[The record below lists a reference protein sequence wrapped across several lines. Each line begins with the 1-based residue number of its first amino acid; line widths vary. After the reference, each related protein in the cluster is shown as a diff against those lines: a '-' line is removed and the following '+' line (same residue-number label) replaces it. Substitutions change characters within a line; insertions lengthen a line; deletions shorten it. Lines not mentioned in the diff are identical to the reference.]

1 MSNKILNAAKYTAL
15 VVIMT
20 VIACNKSFLDRVPED
35 ALTVDNYYSSPK
47 ALDAATA
54 VLYNVPWFDFNDKAI
69 WSYGDLLAG
78 NMMSYDPQVT
88 SFKTF
93 DVTGDNIRVMEGW
106 RSLFNVIARA
116 NGIINDLPKKATGVT
131 PAQVARCV
139 GEARFMRALAYFY
152 LVRLWGA
159 VPIIENNSEKIYDA
173 QIPRNNVEDVY
184 KLIIKD
190 LEFVE
195 ANCPAK
201 SVYGGID
208 KARVTSGAA
217 KTFLA
222 KVYLYQKDYTKA
234 LAKAEEV
241 ITSNEYSLMKEYED
255 IFKSEN
261 NVNLNPA
268 VNTETIFAL
277 LWDVDNIGWG
287 VQNTHQA
294 YFAPYGQ
301 GLTGFADGWSSALP
315 SIDLLRA
322 YESGDKRRRATVM
335 QAGDVYSYMSYV
347 KNGSEITGY
356 EYPPL
361 SNSVS
366 DTRSNMKKYVVG
378 SPAGNKGKGGFMRTY
393 INGNIFRFAEV
404 YLIAVEA
411 IAKGGATSDA
421 KALNYFNIVRRR
433 AGLIERT
440 SLTEEDVQ
448 KERRIELAIEG
459 DYWYDLCR
467 MDRTKATTIIKNQ
480 ERGTYGSGT
489 SINTYKV
496 TPKPT
501 DFLLPIPAS
510 EIITNPK
517 LNEPPVPYSFK

>member
-1 MSNKILNAAKYTAL
+1 MSNKVFNTAKYTAL
-15 VVIMT
+15 ILFMT
-20 VIACNKSFLDRVPED
+20 LVSCNKSFLDRVPED

-69 WSYGDLLAG
+69 WSYGDLISG
-78 NMMSYDPQVT
+78 NMVSYDPQVT

-93 DVTGDNIRVMEGW
+93 DITGDNTRIMEGW

-116 NGIINDLPKKATGVT
+116 NGIINELPKKATGVT
-131 PAQVARCV
+131 PVQVARCV

-152 LVRLWGA
+152 LVRLWGP

-173 QIPRNNVEDVY
+173 KVPRNNIEDVY

-195 ANCPAK
+195 LNCPAK

-222 KVYLYQKDYTKA
+222 KVYLYQKDYAKS

-241 ITSNEYSLMKEYED
+241 INSGEYSLMKEYED
-255 IFKSEN
+255 IFKTEN
-261 NVNLNPA
+261 NVTLNPA

-301 GLTGFADGWSSALP
+301 GITGFSDGWGSAFP
-315 SIDLLRA
+315 SIDLVKA
-322 YESGDKRRRATVM
+322 YESGDKRRHATIM

-356 EYPPL
+356 EYPSL
-361 SNSVS
+361 SNSIT
-366 DTRSNMKKYVVG
+366 DTRSSIKKYVVG

-393 INGNIFRFAEV
+393 INGNIFRIAEV

-411 IAKGGATSDA
+411 IAKGGATADP
-421 KALNYFNIVRRR
+421 KAVGYFNMVRRR
-433 AGLIERT
+433 AGLVERT

-448 KERRIELAIEG
+448 KERRVELAFEG
-459 DYWYDLCR
+459 DYWYDLGR
-467 MDRTKATTIIKNQ
+467 MDRTKAITLIKNQ
-480 ERGTYGSGT
+480 ERGNYGSGT
-489 SINTYKV
+489 SINSVKS
-496 TPKPT
+496 TPKPS
-501 DFLLPIPAS
+501 DFQFPVPVS

-517 LNEPPVPYSFK
+517 LNEPPVPYTFK

>member
-1 MSNKILNAAKYTAL
+1 MNKLFNTTKYTAL
-15 VVIMT
+15 ILLLT
-20 VIACNKSFLDRVPED
+20 LAACNKDFLNRVPED

-93 DVTGDNIRVMEGW
+93 DVTGDNTRVMEGW
-106 RSLFNVIARA
+106 RSLFNVIARS

-131 PAQVARCV
+131 PTQVARCV

-152 LVRLWGA
+152 LVRLWGP

-173 QIPRNNVEDVY
+173 QVPRNNVEDVY

-195 ANCPAK
+195 SNCPAK
-201 SVYGGID
+201 SVYGGTD

-222 KVYLYQKDYTKA
+222 KVYLYQKNYPKA

-241 ITSNEYSLMKEYED
+241 INSGEYSLMKDYEE

-261 NVNLNPA
+261 NVNLNPT
-268 VNTETIFAL
+268 VNTKTIFAL
-277 LWDVDNIGWG
+277 LWDVDNGGWG
-287 VQNTHQA
+287 VQNTNQA
-294 YFAPYGQ
+294 YFACYGQ
-301 GLTGFADGWSSALP
+301 GLTGFSDGWSSALP
-315 SIDLLRA
+315 SIDLIKS
-322 YESGDKRRRATVM
+322 YESGDKRRRATIM
-335 QAGDVYSYMSYV
+335 QPDDVYPYMSYIKDGTEV
-347 KNGSEITGY
+347 TGY
-356 EYPPL
+356 AYPPA
-361 SNSVS
+361 SKGVS
-366 DTRSNMKKYVVG
+366 DTRANLKKYVVG

-404 YLIAVEA
+404 YLIAAEA
-411 IAKGGATSDA
+411 IAKGGATADA
-421 KALNYFNIVRRR
+421 KAVNYFNIVRRR

-440 SLTEEDVQ
+440 SLIEDDIRQ
-448 KERRIELAIEG
+448 ERRMELAIEG

-467 MDRTKATTIIKNQ
+467 MDRVKAIELIRNQ

-489 SINTYKV
+489 SINSYKV
-496 TPKPT
+496 TPKDK
-501 DFLLPIPAS
+501 DFLLPVPAS

-517 LNEPPVPYSFK
+517 LNEPPVPYTFK